1 MGALMTSIALEQI
14 RLRFSKINYA
24 HLIVTNML
32 ALCAFWVTFVLVSQ
46 AHADAGGYDGDC
58 R

>member
-1 MGALMTSIALEQI
+1 MIALEQT

-24 HLIVTNML
+24 HLIMKDML
-32 ALCAFWVTFVLVSQ
+32 ALCAFWVNFVLVSQ
-46 AHADAGGYDGDC
+46 ACADAGAYDGNC

>member
-1 MGALMTSIALEQI
+1 MTWIAPEQI

-24 HLIVTNML
+24 HLIVTDML
-32 ALCAFWVTFVLVSQ
+32 ALCAFWLTFALMSQ
-46 AHADAGGYDGDC
+46 ARADAGGYDGNC

>member
-1 MGALMTSIALEQI
+1 MTSIALEQI

-46 AHADAGGYDGDC
+46 AHADAGGYNGDC

>member
-1 MGALMTSIALEQI
+1 MTSIALEQT
-14 RLRFSKINYA
+14 RLRFSKLNYT
-24 HLIVTNML
+24 HLIMKDML

-46 AHADAGGYDGDC
+46 ARADAGGSDGNC

>member
-1 MGALMTSIALEQI
+1 MISIALEQT

-24 HLIVTNML
+24 HLIMKDTL
-32 ALCAFWVTFVLVSQ
+32 ALCAFWVNFVLVSQ
-46 AHADAGGYDGDC
+46 ACADAGEYDGYC